1 MGWSGFIEAVK
12 AGLAQRIQGDVEKM
26 LSING
31 WEKALF
37 LEIVLFHEAMLTH

>member
-1 MGWSGFIEAVK
+1 MGWSGFIEAVRT
-12 AGLAQRIQGDVEKM
+12 GLTQRTQGDVEKM

-31 WEKALF
+31 WEKTLF